1 MLNRLINNNFVKDDK
16 ILYRFLTVPEFEIEQ
31 NNEGYGAYLKSL
43 ADMALNP
50 KEVKDYGVAYWSYLT
65 NSKEKATEM
74 KPALEKKYNQIQ

>member
-1 MLNRLINNNFVKDDK
+1 
-16 ILYRFLTVPEFEIEQ
+16 
-31 NNEGYGAYLKSL
+31 
-43 ADMALNP
+43 MALNP